1 MEKKDI
7 RVSDAIPQ
15 RPASFDDAVKRTLA
29 RVTEQ
34 EQQKETP
41 VRAWETDPGKKRKRG
56 SGRSVLDIVGI
67 VAIFVICVAAIGT
80 VIGVRTRLNR
90 TVQAA
95 EIPTEQPTALVD
107 MTNTVFVST
116 VDELLAAIAPDTK
129 IILADGT
136 YNLTEASDYGT
147 EGKEYY
153 VWEDRSDYWFRE
165 PEENSFVY
173 VAAFGL
179 FTDVSYG
186 TKQEMKNLFG
196 HAAYLFEAAK
206 KVGQPIPGY
215 SLRIEVDGE
224 VIEDRFSYGMI
235 TNSSSIGGIKD
246 IAGKDVE
253 LDDGLLEVTLVREP
267 KNPLELNEILA
278 CLANVVSE
286 SAMIYA
292 CKSDHI
298 RIQGEEELS
307 WTLDGEYGGSFR
319 STEIRCE
326 KQAVDIRVKAG

>member
-1 MEKKDI
+1 MKRALFIFNMRSGKGTIKSKIAEILDLFVKNGYEVTAHPTQGQGDATRIVEETAGRYDLVVCSGGDGTLDETVTGMLRRKE
-7 RVSDAIPQ
+7 RVPIGYIPTGSTNDFG
-15 RPASFDDAVKRTLA
+15 ASLGI
-29 RVTEQ
+29 
-34 EQQKETP
+34 P
-41 VRAWETDPGKKRKRG
+41 
-56 SGRSVLDIVGI
+56 RS
-67 VAIFVICVAAIGT
+67 T
-80 VIGVRTRLNR
+80 MK
-90 TVQAA
+90 AA
-95 EIPTEQPTALVD
+95 EIAAMGKNFLCD
-107 MTNTVFVST
+107 MGSFRGWLRG
-116 VDELLAAIAPDTK
+116 DEEK
-129 IILADGT
+129 
-136 YNLTEASDYGT
+136 
-147 EGKEYY
+147 
-153 VWEDRSDYWFRE
+153 

-319 STEIRCE
+319 NTEIRCE